1 LNRLERV
8 AVVEAHPVVW
18 VVHPRD
24 DTPPGPIAT
33 AQVVI

>member
-1 LNRLERV
+1 LTQLERV
-8 AVVEAHPVVW
+8 AVVEAHPAVG
-18 VVHPRD
+18 VVHRD